1 MKIHV
6 IRGTGLCSNCFILES
21 ETENKLLIVDLGL
34 PGLLS
39 GFSLKKAVDKITK
52 KDKNFEIEVFLT
64 HCHVDHVTGA
74 NNLKNYSNKIFS
86 ASEPATKHINT
97 RDNVTL
103 ISRYKLKIPFIVS
116 KTYKDDDTIT
126 IDNTQLRVIYAPGHT
141 DGSAVLYETMG
152 KNLFS
157 GDVVFAGGGVG
168 RMDFPT
174 GSKQEM
180 IQTLQKLSQLEIN
193 GLYCGHGEELFYNVR
208 TNILDVKKMLEY
220 W

>member
-1 MKIHV
+1 MKTHV
-6 IRGTGLCSNCFILES
+6 VRGTGLCSNCFILES
-21 ETENKLLIVDLGL
+21 ETEKKLLIIDLGL

-39 GFSLKKAVDKITK
+39 GFNLKKAVDKITK
-52 KDKNFEIEVFLT
+52 KEKNFEIEVFLT

-86 ASEPATKHINT
+86 ASEQATKHINT

-103 ISRYKLKIPFIVS
+103 VSRYKLKIPFIVT
-116 KTYKDDDTIT
+116 KTYKDSDVIT
-126 IDNTQLRVIYAPGHT
+126 IDDTQLRVIYSPGHT
-141 DGSAVLYETMG
+141 DGSAVLYDVKN

-174 GSKQEM
+174 GNKQEM
-180 IQTLQKLSQLEIN
+180 IQSLEKLSQLELE
-193 GLYCGHGEELFYNVR
+193 GLYAGHGEEMFHNVQA
-208 TNILDVKKMLEY
+208 NILNVKKMLEY